1 MREDKMDVVSLFS
14 GCGGLDLGFYQAG
27 FDIVWANDNDKF
39 AVKTYQANF
48 DHPILW
54 EDINRVELGEI
65 PPHEVLLAGFP
76 CQPFSMMGEE
86 RGFEDARGTLFFRI
100 VQVVQEQARRGR
112 QPRVVVLENVRTLR
126 THNRGRT
133 FATICHMLT
142 DLLGYRLF
150 SAVLNSADFG
160 VPQNRNRTFLV
171 AFLDHRVEYQMPQPI
186 PLGMTMQ
193 DLLEEQVDPKYFLT
207 ERILKTILASGT
219 KNYRA
224 KSEID
229 LPVARPLT
237 ATMAKMHRACQ
248 DNYVTQQG
256 RIRRLTPRECAR
268 LQGFPEDFL
277 IPVSDTQAYRQMGN
291 AVTVPVAL
299 AVAREIKRALGIHL
313 EERL

>member
-1 MREDKMDVVSLFS
+1 MDVVSLFS

-133 FATICHMLT
+133 FATICHMLI

>member
-1 MREDKMDVVSLFS
+1 MDVVSLFS